1 MRSPSLLRRRIAA
14 QAMGWLLL
22 LGPFFFLTYG
32 QLNQFT
38 ATRSDVGSVA
48 ASWERA
54 IPCIPLT
61 IVPYWSLVLLYGLS
75 L

>member
-1 MRSPSLLRRRIAA
+1 MRSPSPAPPHRGAGDGLAA
-14 QAMGWLLL
+14 AAET
-22 LGPFFFLTYG
+22 FFLFD
-32 QLNQFT
+32 LRAANQFT